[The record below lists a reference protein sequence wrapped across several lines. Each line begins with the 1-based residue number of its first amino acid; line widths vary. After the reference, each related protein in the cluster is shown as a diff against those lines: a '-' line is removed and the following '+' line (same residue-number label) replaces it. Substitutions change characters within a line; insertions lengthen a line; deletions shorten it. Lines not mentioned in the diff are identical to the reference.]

1 MHLGQERGWCGGK
14 AVQKVIWKKGE
25 NAEGRRFGLTE
36 PKSKVLDLVFL
47 RDGGDV
53 RRRLPLS
60 DLSDFSP
67 WCAALYGG
75 IGAIVTE
82 VLLANASLPVLC

>member
-1 MHLGQERGWCGGK
+1 MKC
-14 AVQKVIWKKGE
+14 GE

-36 PKSKVLDLVFL
+36 PKSKVLDLGFL
-47 RDGGDV
+47 RFEGEV

-67 WCAALYGG
+67 WCAAVCGG
-75 IGAIVTE
+75 IDASVTE